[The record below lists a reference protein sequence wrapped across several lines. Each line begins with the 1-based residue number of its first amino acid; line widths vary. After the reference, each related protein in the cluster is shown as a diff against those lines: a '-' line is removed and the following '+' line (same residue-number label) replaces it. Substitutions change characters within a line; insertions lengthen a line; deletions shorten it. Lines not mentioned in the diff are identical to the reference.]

1 MTTVKCLNLCWKP
14 LGLKVIMFM
23 YVHVC
28 VCVHT
33 CTSLTVCV
41 FLPCH
46 SQRADAVPR
55 EPPNWKRSP
64 GLSCSRKCCHGNMPT
79 SGVVPTPQLLKA
91 AIPPVACHQSQQ
103 GTLPHP
109 PLILFS
115 PLHRSF
121 WQYNTQLLPAR
132 LSQCDVLT
140 QWLFSNSWI
149 PQTTNAFY

>member
-1 MTTVKCLNLCWKP
+1 MFQHVLKAFGVK
-14 LGLKVIMFM
+14 GHHD
-23 YVHVC
+23 HVC
-28 VCVHT
+28 ACVCMRARLWQ
-33 CTSLTVCV
+33 CVCS
-41 FLPCH
+41 FPECPGH
-46 SQRADAVPR
+46 SQGADAVPHV
-55 EPPNWKRSP
+55 PPNWKWSP

-79 SGVVPTPQLLKA
+79 RGVIPTPQLLKA